1 MNFAKKNQIV
11 IKQKSDACRN
21 KEIEFSDPATNQKK
35 QVVSVKLNSLTLRS
49 MKKAAGLVGNA
60 SNNLILYA
68 FIQTF
73 LNKTNL

>member
-1 MNFAKKNQIV
+1 MPVEKK
-11 IKQKSDACRN
+11 R
-21 KEIEFSDPATNQKK
+21 IEFSDPATNQKK
-35 QVVSVKLNSLTLRS
+35 QVVSVKLNSITLSS

>member
-1 MNFAKKNQIV
+1 MPVEKK
-11 IKQKSDACRN
+11 R
-21 KEIEFSDPATNQKK
+21 IEFSDPATNQKK
-35 QVVSVKLNSLTLRS
+35 QVVSVKLNSLTLSS
-49 MKKAAGLVGNA
+49 MKKTAGLVGNV

>member
-1 MNFAKKNQIV
+1 MPVEK
-11 IKQKSDACRN
+11 

-35 QVVSVKLNSLTLRS
+35 QVVSVKLNSLTLSS
-49 MKKAAGLVGNA
+49 MKKTAGLVGNV